1 MENVLLTAGI
11 ASVIAAIAGGGLKAF
26 GIEIPLLRSVC
37 RQVILGLLGLVMI
50 LFALGLHQETG
61 SQPGGD
67 GTGGG
72 AASGGATGGA
82 PSPSTPPPKVPP
94 PVTPAVQ
101 QGWLGLQLEDLAP
114 ATVSRLGL
122 INSNGAYVAGV
133 QPGSPAAMQGILP
146 GDIIVSCNGGVVFNA
161 QQMAEVIRQSAGKEL
176 WIQVLRNGYMVPGR
190 ILVGTR

>member
-50 LFALGLHQETG
+50 LFAVGLHEGTGGQPNGGETG
-61 SQPGGD
+61 S
-67 GTGGG
+67 G

-82 PSPSTPPPKVPP
+82 PRTPPPPEVPS
-94 PVTPAVQ
+94 PVTPPVQ
-101 QGWLGLQLEDLAP
+101 QGWLGLQLEDLVP
-114 ATVSRLGL
+114 ETVSRLGL

-133 QPGSPAAMQGILP
+133 QPGSPAAVQGIMP
-146 GDIIVSCNGGVVFNA
+146 GDIIVSCNGAVVVNA
-161 QQMAEVIRQSAGKEL
+161 RQMAELIRQSAGKEL
-176 WIQVLRNGYMVPGR
+176 WIQVLRNGYLVPGR
-190 ILVGTR
+190 ILVGAQ